1 MQQLHGYLPRQQD
14 SEFQCQLVREIAC
27 GFRALGSSTERNSV
41 SSFVVQCEKRQKI
54 FYWLVQYCVSFSIN
68 KMEGFNLAMRLG
80 FKENEILR
88 GSTPI
93 ISPFMTNME
102 QNTALRV
109 YADIIQNQL
118 VGHVRA
124 PYFE

>member
-1 MQQLHGYLPRQQD
+1 
-14 SEFQCQLVREIAC
+14 
-27 GFRALGSSTERNSV
+27 
-41 SSFVVQCEKRQKI
+41 
-54 FYWLVQYCVSFSIN
+54 
-68 KMEGFNLAMRLG
+68 MRLG

-109 YADIIQNQL
+109 YTDIIQNQL